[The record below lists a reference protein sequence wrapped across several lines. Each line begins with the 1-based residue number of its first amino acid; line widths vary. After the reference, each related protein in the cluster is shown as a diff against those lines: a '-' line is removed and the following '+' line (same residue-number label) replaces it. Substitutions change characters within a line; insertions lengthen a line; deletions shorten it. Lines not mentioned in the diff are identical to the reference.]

1 MDIMHELET
10 AAKWS
15 RINSY
20 IYLMILVFGVLFL
33 LLGLIVLIQSPAQ
46 GIAFVLG
53 AGIVTV
59 LSWIVR
65 KVFIN
70 YHEAAN
76 NAIQSLSANAI
87 EEVCH
92 YQRNIFIVYGAYYA
106 IFLVI
111 AVLAILVALALG
123 GVAALSS

>member
-1 MDIMHELET
+1 MDILHELET

-15 RINSY
+15 KINSY

-92 YQRNIFIVYGAYYA
+92 YQRNIFIIYGAYYA

-123 GVAALSS
+123 DMAALSS

>member
-1 MDIMHELET
+1 MDILHELET

-15 RINSY
+15 KINSY

-65 KVFIN
+65 KVFID